1 MKKLITLLLV
11 LSLSGCLIEEKNYY
25 GCDSDSKTDP
35 SADTI
40 EMPETSTDTDAKEF
54 FDLFEEATATSDK

>member
-11 LSLSGCLIEEKNYY
+11 LSLSGCLIEEKHYH
-25 GCDSDSKTDP
+25 GCDVDSKTDP

-40 EMPETSTDTDAKEF
+40 DVPDTATDTDAKEF
-54 FDLFEEATATSDK
+54 FDLFEEATATK

>member
-25 GCDSDSKTDP
+25 GCDADSRTDP
-35 SADTI
+35 PSDTI
-40 EMPETSTDTDAKEF
+40 EMPDTATDTDAEF
-54 FDLFEEATATSDK
+54 FDLFEEATSTK